1 MGSEGWPERVGRQ
14 AQATRGGLLARVWG
28 WGGSQESLGR
38 GRDTKV
44 LLRSKNN
51 QGRSMTSPASGLRE
65 MRERGKKCCSPAW
78 GQDGVMLNYWKR
90 SVVVAARSARQKS
103 RQSLKQ
109 AKPQCPTIPKAM
121 LAPSYPCNPV
131 AYNRFTIYISLYSFQ
146 STFTN

>member
-1 MGSEGWPERVGRQ
+1 MDNFGTEKECCLGC
-14 AQATRGGLLARVWG
+14 GGG
-28 WGGSQESLGR
+28 GGSQESLGR